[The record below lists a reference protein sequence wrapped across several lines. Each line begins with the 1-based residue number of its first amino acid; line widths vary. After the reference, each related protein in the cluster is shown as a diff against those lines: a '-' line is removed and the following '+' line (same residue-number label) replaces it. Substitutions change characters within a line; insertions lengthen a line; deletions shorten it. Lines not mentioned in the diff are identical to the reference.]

1 MSPQKRAE
9 VSHKDPSAAGRRGAM
24 KTKKCFH
31 LALLVMLVCDVPPTP
46 STFSSSSFRDF
57 LVSSPQDADGASSQR
72 YPAQTSTGPNSL
84 KMKLLY
90 PPTPL
95 CSQGFRFHFQPQ
107 NQEISRSGEIFHT
120 ALQILKNAAKQ
131 KYNRNFTASE
141 LLSRENLELL
151 AELSQCPTETDPAVC
166 EGSHHD
172 KYRSISGVCN
182 NRQNPDWGAANT
194 ALVRWLPAEYED
206 GEEEPRGWDPQRLH
220 HGSQLPP
227 PRHVSR
233 EVVRTSCKGS
243 DSAYSQLLVDWGQ
256 YIDHDVTLTP
266 QSLSGAASWA
276 QRDCRTS
283 CGNLHPCFPI
293 QTQDSLCM
301 PFHRSTPACSSRTG
315 SGILRALQRQQL
327 NAVSSFID
335 ASLVYGHTPQLQR
348 DLRDLSGRSGKL
360 AVNGRFWDRQ
370 GRPYLPF
377 VAATPSACGRGVE
390 CFRAGDGRVNEGL
403 PLIALHTLWL
413 REHNRLAETLKLIN
427 QHWSP
432 EAVFQEARKI
442 VGALHQIITMRDYI
456 PKVIGVESFEQH
468 IGPYGGY
475 DPTVDGSASN
485 VFATAAFRF
494 GHGTIPPI
502 LSRLN
507 ESFQEDRRFPHL
519 RLQQALFSPWRIVK
533 EGGIEPTLRGM
544 VATAAAV
551 TAPDSLL
558 VEEVTESLLVLDS
571 QQNLD
576 LAALNLQRGRDHG
589 LPGYNDW
596 RDFCGLKRIATLDD
610 LAEVVRDR
618 RVAEKI
624 LHLYQH
630 PDNIDVWLGGLVENF
645 LPGSRTGPL
654 FACLIG
660 KQMKLLRDGD
670 RFWWEADGVFT
681 RQQREQLWKTSLSR
695 IICEN
700 SDIQEIP
707 ADPFRLARYP
717 AGFLH
722 CSAVP
727 ALSLEAWRDD
737 PSLGLRLCGSP
748 WPVDNGDFLFSS
760 RSGKLTAQYACFHG
774 FQLEGATE
782 AVCEGGVWSADPPRC
797 SASQPLMM

>member
-1 MSPQKRAE
+1 
-9 VSHKDPSAAGRRGAM
+9 
-24 KTKKCFH
+24 
-31 LALLVMLVCDVPPTP
+31 
-46 STFSSSSFRDF
+46 
-57 LVSSPQDADGASSQR
+57 
-72 YPAQTSTGPNSL
+72 
-84 KMKLLY
+84 
-90 PPTPL
+90 
-95 CSQGFRFHFQPQ
+95 
-107 NQEISRSGEIFHT
+107 
-120 ALQILKNAAKQ
+120 
-131 KYNRNFTASE
+131 
-141 LLSRENLELL
+141 RENLELL

-227 PRHVSR
+227 PRRVSR

-243 DSAYSQLLVDWGQ
+243 DAAYSQLLADWGQ

-360 AVNGRFWDRQ
+360 AVNGRFRDRQ

-377 VAATPSACGRGVE
+377 VAATPSACGRGME

-442 VGALHQIITMRDYI
+442 VGALHQVRVRRPLQDRCSSHTNITSLMPLNKNLGLIFVPSCWERWFS
-456 PKVIGVESFEQH
+456 VCGVC
-468 IGPYGGY
+468 
-475 DPTVDGSASN
+475 VCA
-485 VFATAAFRF
+485 
-494 GHGTIPPI
+494 
-502 LSRLN
+502 
-507 ESFQEDRRFPHL
+507 
-519 RLQQALFSPWRIVK
+519 
-533 EGGIEPTLRGM
+533 GGIEPTLRGM

-707 ADPFRLARYP
+707 ADPFRLAQYP

-727 ALSLEAWRDD
+727 ALSLEAWRDEPTGQRSAPGTSS
-737 PSLGLRLCGSP
+737 PSPCSAPPSCRTLRVSP
-748 WPVDNGDFLFSS
+748 S
-760 RSGKLTAQYACFHG
+760 RS
-774 FQLEGATE
+774 
-782 AVCEGGVWSADPPRC
+782 
-797 SASQPLMM
+797 

>member
-1 MSPQKRAE
+1 
-9 VSHKDPSAAGRRGAM
+9 V
-24 KTKKCFH
+24 
-31 LALLVMLVCDVPPTP
+31 
-46 STFSSSSFRDF
+46 
-57 LVSSPQDADGASSQR
+57 
-72 YPAQTSTGPNSL
+72 
-84 KMKLLY
+84 
-90 PPTPL
+90 
-95 CSQGFRFHFQPQ
+95 
-107 NQEISRSGEIFHT
+107 
-120 ALQILKNAAKQ
+120 
-131 KYNRNFTASE
+131 SE

-227 PRHVSR
+227 PRRVSR

-243 DSAYSQLLVDWGQ
+243 DAAYSQLLADWGQ

-293 QTQDSLCM
+293 QDSLCM

-360 AVNGRFWDRQ
+360 AVNGRFRDRQ

-377 VAATPSACGRGVE
+377 VAATPSACGRGME

-442 VGALHQIITMRDYI
+442 VGALHQVRVRRPLQDRCSSHTNITSLMPLNKNLGLICFCVYRSNEC
-456 PKVIGVESFEQH
+456 GVC
-468 IGPYGGY
+468 
-475 DPTVDGSASN
+475 VCA
-485 VFATAAFRF
+485 
-494 GHGTIPPI
+494 
-502 LSRLN
+502 
-507 ESFQEDRRFPHL
+507 
-519 RLQQALFSPWRIVK
+519 
-533 EGGIEPTLRGM
+533 GGIEPTLRGM

-707 ADPFRLARYP
+707 ADPFRLAQYP

-727 ALSLEAWRDD
+727 ALSLEAWRDE
-737 PSLGLRLCGSP
+737 PSLRLCGSP
-748 WPVDNGDFLFSS
+748 RPVDNGDFLFSS

-782 AVCEGGVWSADPPRC
+782 AVCEGGVWSADPCQRRQEGAGRIFLLTFC
-797 SASQPLMM
+797 CLIILIYFYN

>member
-1 MSPQKRAE
+1 MSPSCCSSCLW
-9 VSHKDPSAAGRRGAM
+9 SHIKTRLLPGRRGAM
-24 KTKKCFH
+24 KTKKCLH
-31 LALLVMLVCDVPPTP
+31 LSLLVMLVCVVPPTP
-46 STFSSSSFRDF
+46 STLSSSSLRDF

-72 YPAQTSTGPNSL
+72 RRAA
-84 KMKLLY
+84 
-90 PPTPL
+90 PL
-95 CSQGFRFHFQPQ
+95 CSHGFRFHFQPQ
-107 NQEISRSGEIFHT
+107 TQEISRSGEIFHA

-141 LLSRENLELL
+141 LLSQENLELL

-220 HGSQLPP
+220 HGSQLPL
-227 PRHVSR
+227 PRRVSR
-233 EVVRTSCKGS
+233 EVVRTSCK
-243 DSAYSQLLVDWGQ
+243 DADAAYSQLLADWGQ

-266 QSLSGAASWA
+266 QSLSGAASWT

-283 CGNLHPCFPI
+283 CENLHPCFPI

-301 PFHRSTPACSSRTG
+301 PFQRSTPACCSRAG
-315 SGILRALQRQQL
+315 SGMQRQQL

-335 ASLVYGHTPQLQR
+335 ASLVYGHTPQLQS

-360 AVNGRFWDRQ
+360 AVNGRFQDRQ

-377 VAATPSACGRGVE
+377 VAETPSACGAAGRGRGIE
-390 CFRAGDGRVNEGL
+390 CFRAGEGRVNEGL
-403 PLIALHTLWL
+403 PLIVLHTLWL
-413 REHNRLAETLKLIN
+413 REHNRLADTLKLIN

-456 PKVIGVESFEQH
+456 PKVIGAESFERH

-475 DPTVDGSASN
+475 DPTVDSSASN

-494 GHGTIPPI
+494 GHATIPPI

-507 ESFQEDRRFPHL
+507 ESFQEDRRFPRL

-533 EGGIEPTLRGM
+533 EG
-544 VATAAAV
+544 
-551 TAPDSLL
+551 
-558 VEEVTESLLVLDS
+558 
-571 QQNLD
+571 
-576 LAALNLQRGRDHG
+576 
-589 LPGYNDW
+589 YNDW
-596 RDFCGLKRIATLDD
+596 RGFCGLKRIATLDD

-681 RQQREQLWKTSLSR
+681 QQQREQLWKTSLSR

-717 AGFLH
+717 DGFLP

-727 ALSLEAWRDD
+727 ALSLEAWRDE

-748 WPVDNGDFLFSS
+748 RPVDNGDFLFSS
-760 RSGKLTAQYACFHG
+760 RSGKLTALYACFHG
-774 FQLEGATE
+774 FQLEGAAE
-782 AVCEGGVWSADPPRC
+782 AVCEGGVWSADPPCC
-797 SASQPLMM
+797 SETRLVARDAADPQTFLDSNQTNKT

>member
-1 MSPQKRAE
+1 
-9 VSHKDPSAAGRRGAM
+9 V
-24 KTKKCFH
+24 
-31 LALLVMLVCDVPPTP
+31 
-46 STFSSSSFRDF
+46 
-57 LVSSPQDADGASSQR
+57 
-72 YPAQTSTGPNSL
+72 
-84 KMKLLY
+84 
-90 PPTPL
+90 
-95 CSQGFRFHFQPQ
+95 
-107 NQEISRSGEIFHT
+107 
-120 ALQILKNAAKQ
+120 
-131 KYNRNFTASE
+131 SE

-227 PRHVSR
+227 PRRVSR

-243 DSAYSQLLVDWGQ
+243 DAAYSQLLADWGQ

-293 QTQDSLCM
+293 QVILSVSTICNLITLWRVPASQTQDSLCM

-360 AVNGRFWDRQ
+360 AVNGRFRDRQ

-377 VAATPSACGRGVE
+377 VAATPSACGRGME

-442 VGALHQIITMRDYI
+442 VGALHQVRVRRPLQDRCSSHTNITSLM
-456 PKVIGVESFEQH
+456 P
-468 IGPYGGY
+468 
-475 DPTVDGSASN
+475 
-485 VFATAAFRF
+485 
-494 GHGTIPPI
+494 
-502 LSRLN
+502 LN
-507 ESFQEDRRFPHL
+507 KNLGLICFC
-519 RLQQALFSPWRIVK
+519 
-533 EGGIEPTLRGM
+533 GIEPTLRGM

-707 ADPFRLARYP
+707 ADPFRLAQYP

-727 ALSLEAWRDD
+727 ALSLEAWRDE
-737 PSLGLRLCGSP
+737 PSLVLQSDQNQIRTDGRLQ
-748 WPVDNGDFLFSS
+748 NLS
-760 RSGKLTAQYACFHG
+760 RT
-774 FQLEGATE
+774 
-782 AVCEGGVWSADPPRC
+782 SAPLHHRIRFDPAAKTLK
-797 SASQPLMM
+797 SK

>member
-1 MSPQKRAE
+1 
-9 VSHKDPSAAGRRGAM
+9 
-24 KTKKCFH
+24 
-31 LALLVMLVCDVPPTP
+31 
-46 STFSSSSFRDF
+46 
-57 LVSSPQDADGASSQR
+57 
-72 YPAQTSTGPNSL
+72 
-84 KMKLLY
+84 
-90 PPTPL
+90 
-95 CSQGFRFHFQPQ
+95 
-107 NQEISRSGEIFHT
+107 
-120 ALQILKNAAKQ
+120 
-131 KYNRNFTASE
+131 SE

-227 PRHVSR
+227 PRRVSR

-243 DSAYSQLLVDWGQ
+243 DAAYSQLLADWGQ

-293 QTQDSLCM
+293 QDSLCM

-360 AVNGRFWDRQ
+360 AVNGRFRDRQ

-377 VAATPSACGRGVE
+377 VAATPSACGRGME

-442 VGALHQIITMRDYI
+442 VGALHQVRVRRPLQDRCSSHTNITSLMPLNKNLGLICFCGAHQPRGALCVWGPNSGPRMGSQSKADWEC
-456 PKVIGVESFEQH
+456 GVC
-468 IGPYGGY
+468 
-475 DPTVDGSASN
+475 VCA
-485 VFATAAFRF
+485 
-494 GHGTIPPI
+494 
-502 LSRLN
+502 
-507 ESFQEDRRFPHL
+507 
-519 RLQQALFSPWRIVK
+519 
-533 EGGIEPTLRGM
+533 GGIEPTLRGM

-707 ADPFRLARYP
+707 ADPFRLAQYP

-727 ALSLEAWRDD
+727 ALSLEAWRDE
-737 PSLGLRLCGSP
+737 PSLGEFTDTS
-748 WPVDNGDFLFSS
+748 
-760 RSGKLTAQYACFHG
+760 H
-774 FQLEGATE
+774 
-782 AVCEGGVWSADPPRC
+782 
-797 SASQPLMM
+797 

>member
-1 MSPQKRAE
+1 M
-9 VSHKDPSAAGRRGAM
+9 
-24 KTKKCFH
+24 
-31 LALLVMLVCDVPPTP
+31 
-46 STFSSSSFRDF
+46 
-57 LVSSPQDADGASSQR
+57 
-72 YPAQTSTGPNSL
+72 
-84 KMKLLY
+84 
-90 PPTPL
+90 
-95 CSQGFRFHFQPQ
+95 
-107 NQEISRSGEIFHT
+107 
-120 ALQILKNAAKQ
+120 
-131 KYNRNFTASE
+131 
-141 LLSRENLELL
+141 ELL

-206 GEEEPRGWDPQRLH
+206 GEEEPRGWDPQRS
-220 HGSQLPP
+220 GPVRSA
-227 PRHVSR
+227 PRRVSR

-243 DSAYSQLLVDWGQ
+243 DAAYSQLLADWGQ

-293 QTQDSLCM
+293 QDSLCM

-360 AVNGRFWDRQ
+360 AVNGRFRDRQ

-377 VAATPSACGRGVE
+377 VAATPSACGRGME

-442 VGALHQIITMRDYI
+442 VGALHQVRVRRPLQDRCSSHTNITSLMPLNKNLGLICFCVYRSNECYSQ
-456 PKVIGVESFEQH
+456 PVKCGVC
-468 IGPYGGY
+468 
-475 DPTVDGSASN
+475 VCA
-485 VFATAAFRF
+485 
-494 GHGTIPPI
+494 
-502 LSRLN
+502 
-507 ESFQEDRRFPHL
+507 
-519 RLQQALFSPWRIVK
+519 
-533 EGGIEPTLRGM
+533 GGIEPTLRGM

-707 ADPFRLARYP
+707 ADPFRLAQYP

-727 ALSLEAWRDD
+727 ALSLEAWRDE
-737 PSLGLRLCGSP
+737 PSLGEFTDTS
-748 WPVDNGDFLFSS
+748 
-760 RSGKLTAQYACFHG
+760 H
-774 FQLEGATE
+774 
-782 AVCEGGVWSADPPRC
+782 
-797 SASQPLMM
+797 

>member
-1 MSPQKRAE
+1 MSPSCCSSCLW
-9 VSHKDPSAAGRRGAM
+9 SHIKTRLLPGRRGAM

-31 LALLVMLVCDVPPTP
+31 LSLLVMLVCVVPPTP
-46 STFSSSSFRDF
+46 STLSSSSLRDF

-72 YPAQTSTGPNSL
+72 RRAA
-84 KMKLLY
+84 
-90 PPTPL
+90 PL
-95 CSQGFRFHFQPQ
+95 CSHGFRFHFQPQ
-107 NQEISRSGEIFHT
+107 TQEISRSGEIFHA

-141 LLSRENLELL
+141 LLSQENLELL

-220 HGSQLPP
+220 HGSQLPL
-227 PRHVSR
+227 PRRVSR
-233 EVVRTSCKGS
+233 EVVRTSCK
-243 DSAYSQLLVDWGQ
+243 DADAAYSQLLADWGQ

-266 QSLSGAASWA
+266 QSLSGAASWT

-283 CGNLHPCFPI
+283 CENLHPCFPI

-301 PFHRSTPACSSRTG
+301 PFQRSTPACCSRAG
-315 SGILRALQRQQL
+315 SGMQRQQL

-335 ASLVYGHTPQLQR
+335 ASLVYGHTPQLQS

-360 AVNGRFWDRQ
+360 AVNGRFQDRQ

-377 VAATPSACGRGVE
+377 VAETPSACGAAGRGRGVE
-390 CFRAGDGRVNEGL
+390 CFRAGEARVNEGL
-403 PLIALHTLWL
+403 PLIVLHTLWL
-413 REHNRLAETLKLIN
+413 REHNRLADTLKLIN

-456 PKVIGVESFEQH
+456 PKVIGAESFERH

-475 DPTVDGSASN
+475 DPTVDSSASN

-494 GHGTIPPI
+494 GHATIPPI

-533 EGGIEPTLRGM
+533 EG
-544 VATAAAV
+544 
-551 TAPDSLL
+551 
-558 VEEVTESLLVLDS
+558 
-571 QQNLD
+571 
-576 LAALNLQRGRDHG
+576 
-589 LPGYNDW
+589 YNDW
-596 RDFCGLKRIATLDD
+596 RGFCGLKRIATLDD

-670 RFWWEADGVFT
+670 RFWWEADGMFT
-681 RQQREQLWKTSLSR
+681 QQQREQLWKTSLSR

-707 ADPFRLARYP
+707 ADPFRLTRYP
-717 AGFLH
+717 DGFLP

-727 ALSLEAWRDD
+727 ALSLEAWRDE

-748 WPVDNGDFLFSS
+748 RPVDNGDFLFSS
-760 RSGKLTAQYACFHG
+760 RSGKLTALYACFHG
-774 FQLEGATE
+774 FQLEGAAE
-782 AVCEGGVWSADPPRC
+782 AVCEGGVWSADPPCC
-797 SASQPLMM
+797 SETRLVARDAADPQTFLDSNQTNKT

>member
-1 MSPQKRAE
+1 
-9 VSHKDPSAAGRRGAM
+9 V
-24 KTKKCFH
+24 
-31 LALLVMLVCDVPPTP
+31 
-46 STFSSSSFRDF
+46 
-57 LVSSPQDADGASSQR
+57 
-72 YPAQTSTGPNSL
+72 
-84 KMKLLY
+84 
-90 PPTPL
+90 
-95 CSQGFRFHFQPQ
+95 
-107 NQEISRSGEIFHT
+107 
-120 ALQILKNAAKQ
+120 
-131 KYNRNFTASE
+131 SE

-206 GEEEPRGWDPQRLH
+206 GEEEPRGWDPQRTKTLL
-220 HGSQLPP
+220 LPLI
-227 PRHVSR
+227 
-233 EVVRTSCKGS
+233 VVRTSCKGS
-243 DSAYSQLLVDWGQ
+243 DAAYSQLLADWGQ

-293 QTQDSLCM
+293 QVILTICNLITLWRVPASQTQDSLCM

-360 AVNGRFWDRQ
+360 AVNGRFRDRQ

-377 VAATPSACGRGVE
+377 VAATPSACGRGME

-442 VGALHQIITMRDYI
+442 VGALHQVRVRRPLQDRCSSHTNITSLMPLNKNLGLI
-456 PKVIGVESFEQH
+456 CFCCGVC
-468 IGPYGGY
+468 
-475 DPTVDGSASN
+475 VCA
-485 VFATAAFRF
+485 
-494 GHGTIPPI
+494 
-502 LSRLN
+502 
-507 ESFQEDRRFPHL
+507 
-519 RLQQALFSPWRIVK
+519 
-533 EGGIEPTLRGM
+533 GGIEPTLRGM

-707 ADPFRLARYP
+707 ADPFRLAQYP

-727 ALSLEAWRDD
+727 ALSLEAWRDE
-737 PSLGLRLCGSP
+737 PSLGEFTDTKTRL
-748 WPVDNGDFLFSS
+748 VARN
-760 RSGKLTAQYACFHG
+760 A
-774 FQLEGATE
+774 
-782 AVCEGGVWSADPPRC
+782 ADPQTFLNSKPN
-797 SASQPLMM
+797 Q

>member
-9 VSHKDPSAAGRRGAM
+9 TRLLPGRRGAM
-24 KTKKCFH
+24 KTKKCLH
-31 LALLVMLVCDVPPTP
+31 LSLLVMLVCVVPPTP
-46 STFSSSSFRDF
+46 STLSSSSLRDF

-72 YPAQTSTGPNSL
+72 RRAA
-84 KMKLLY
+84 
-90 PPTPL
+90 PL
-95 CSQGFRFHFQPQ
+95 CSHGFRFHFQPQ
-107 NQEISRSGEIFHT
+107 TQEISRSGEIFHA

-141 LLSRENLELL
+141 LLSQENLELL

-227 PRHVSR
+227 PRRVSR
-233 EVVRTSCKGS
+233 EVVRTSCK
-243 DSAYSQLLVDWGQ
+243 DADAAYSQLLADWGQ

-266 QSLSGAASWA
+266 QSLSGAASWT

-283 CGNLHPCFPI
+283 CENLHPCFPI

-301 PFHRSTPACSSRTG
+301 PFQRSTPACCSRSG
-315 SGILRALQRQQL
+315 SGMQRQQL

-335 ASLVYGHTPQLQR
+335 ASLVYGHTPPLQS

-360 AVNGRFWDRQ
+360 AVNGRFQDRQ

-377 VAATPSACGRGVE
+377 VAETPSACGAAGRGRGIE
-390 CFRAGDGRVNEGL
+390 CFRAGEGRVNEGL
-403 PLIALHTLWL
+403 PLIVLHTLWL
-413 REHNRLAETLKLIN
+413 REHNRLADTLKLIN

-456 PKVIGVESFEQH
+456 PKVIGAESFERH

-475 DPTVDGSASN
+475 DPTVDSSASN

-494 GHGTIPPI
+494 GHATIPPI

-507 ESFQEDRRFPHL
+507 ESFQEDRRFPRL

-551 TAPDSLL
+551 AAPDSLL

-645 LPGSRTGPL
+645 LAGSRTGPL

-681 RQQREQLWKTSLSR
+681 QQQREQLWKTSLSR

-717 AGFLH
+717 DGFLP

-727 ALSLEAWRDD
+727 ALSLEAWRDE

-748 WPVDNGDFLFSS
+748 RPVDNGDFLFSS
-760 RSGKLTAQYACFHG
+760 RSGKLTALYACFHG
-774 FQLEGATE
+774 FQLEGAAE
-782 AVCEGGVWSADPPRC
+782 AVCEGGVWSADPPCC
-797 SASQPLMM
+797 SETRLVARDAADPQTFLDSNQTNKT